1 MAVIEYLEGSSFLHK
16 LDPRTKV
23 LLSLL
28 LTLVI
33 FIVSRPLAA
42 AVLTLSLV
50 VLWSAVKMPFNK
62 IRGYVKFLSAMVIFI
77 TVMQIL
83 FGPGT
88 HYILKPLFPPGLPLV
103 GGRGSLKWEGLI
115 LGIVSGL
122 RLLALV
128 LLLPMLIGTTAPH
141 SLAQGLT
148 RLGLNYKGAFIITS
162 AINLVP
168 ALEDEAL
175 VIIEAQKLRGLR
187 AFEEGS
193 LWDKLKAYPALAI
206 PLIIAALRRSQLMS
220 FAMDSRA
227 FGAYSGRTWLEPVK
241 MSAADWRALAVSLVF
256 CTLILVLNFG
266 KLNL

>member
-28 LTLVI
+28 FTLVI
-33 FIVSRPLAA
+33 FIVSRPPAA
-42 AVLTLSLV
+42 AALTLSLV
-50 VLWSAVKMPFNK
+50 VLWFAAKMPLKK
-62 IRGYVKFLSAMVIFI
+62 IKGYVKFLSAVIILI
-77 TVMQIL
+77 TVLQLL
-83 FGPGT
+83 FGPGD
-88 HYILKPLFPPGLPLV
+88 HYILKPLIPPGVPLI
-103 GGRGSLKWEGLI
+103 GGRGSLKWDGLI

-128 LLLPMLIGTTAPH
+128 LLLPMLIGTTAPN

-148 RLGLNYKGAFIITS
+148 RLGLNYKGAFIVTS

-168 ALEDEAL
+168 ALEEEAR

-187 AFEEGS
+187 AFEEGNI
-193 LWDKLKAYPALAI
+193 LDKLKAYPALAV
-206 PLIIAALRRSQLMS
+206 PLIIAAMRRSQLMS

-227 FGAYSGRTWLEPVK
+227 FSAYPGRTWLEPIK
-241 MSAADWRALAVSLVF
+241 MSGADYRALAVSLIF
-256 CTLILVLNFG
+256 CTLILVLNFIP
-266 KLNL
+266 L

>member
-1 MAVIEYLEGSSFLHK
+1 MAVIEYCGGSTFLHR

-28 LTLVI
+28 FTLVI

-42 AVLTLSLV
+42 AALTLSLV
-50 VLWSAVKMPFNK
+50 VLWFAVKMPFKK
-62 IRGYVKFLSAMVIFI
+62 IKGYVKFLSAIVLFI
-77 TVMQIL
+77 TVLQVL
-83 FGPGT
+83 FGPGP
-88 HYILKPLFPPGLPLV
+88 HYLLKPLIPAGLPLS
-103 GGRGSLKWEGLI
+103 GGRGALKWEGLV

-128 LLLPMLIGTTAPH
+128 LLMPMLIGTTAPN

-148 RLGLNYKGAFIITS
+148 RMGLNYKGAFIVTA

-168 ALEDEAL
+168 ALEEEAR
-175 VIIEAQKLRGLR
+175 VIIDAQKLRGLR

-193 LWDKLKAYPALAI
+193 VWDKLKAYPALAV
-206 PLIIAALRRSQLMS
+206 PLIIAAMRRSQLMS

-227 FGAYSGRTWLEPVK
+227 FGAYPVRAWLEPVK
-241 MSAADWRALAVSLVF
+241 MSGADYRALAVSLIFCALTLVF
-256 CTLILVLNFG
+256 NFIPF
-266 KLNL
+266 